1 MYTPR
6 EVFEQLVACMTNKE
20 WDRLPEL
27 FAEDAV
33 VVHPFS
39 TGPDAR
45 VEGRE
50 KVREYANRMAG
61 FDVTVSFDEI
71 VVHETTDPEVII
83 CEQTLRGTFG
93 GVERTSPGIRV
104 MRIRDGLIV
113 SSRDYG
119 ERQ

>member
-6 EVFEQLVACMTNKE
+6 EVFQQLVECMINKE
-20 WDRLPEL
+20 WDRLPDL
-27 FAEDAV
+27 YAEDTIV
-33 VVHPFS
+33 FHPLS

-50 KVREYANRMAG
+50 KVREYANRMAEFNPTIH
-61 FDVTVSFDEI
+61 FDDL

-83 CEQTLRGTFG
+83 CEQTLRGTFA

-104 MRIRDGLIV
+104 MRIRHGLIL

-119 ERQ
+119 ASQ